1 MAIGYLNSRPLSA
14 HSRFSHSSSSYE
26 RITKRHYVLI
36 HHSSPFLRKSK
47 PHKLPLRFKQLKMSS
62 NRTPSTSP
70 KRTHSD
76 ADEEDRPTKLQKL
89 SPFELFQA
97 NLTVD
102 LFAEPTAGKKKA
114 TTLSKNDLEMYA
126 HRAKVSTYASKL
138 REKRKMVSR

>member
-1 MAIGYLNSRPLSA
+1 
-14 HSRFSHSSSSYE
+14 
-26 RITKRHYVLI
+26 
-36 HHSSPFLRKSK
+36 
-47 PHKLPLRFKQLKMSS
+47 MSS

-97 NLTVD
+97 NLTVDPLLDTNANGFKEVD